1 MDDRRIARALAD
13 MKGPDASERARR
25 RRARWRVFFRIVAI
39 VCLIAGVA
47 IVTLL
52 LRPLPNQAEL
62 QYTQG
67 IIREAKWTGT
77 RFPRFEIAL
86 NHESRRFEIDRDLA
100 ERGGRNIGE
109 LARPGRTA
117 RIGYTNARRAW
128 DLAIEDRT
136 IYSLADIRARTAA
149 QSPPYWFVALTL
161 LAIGVV
167 GWFLTPRPRRRRY
180 R

>member
-13 MKGPDASERARR
+13 MDHPDPQQRTRR
-25 RRARWRVFFRIVAI
+25 RRTAWRIFFRIVAI
-39 VCLIAGVA
+39 ICLIVGVA
-47 IVTLL
+47 IVALF

-100 ERGGRNIGE
+100 ERGGRNIAD

-167 GWFLTPRPRRRRY
+167 GWFLTPRPRRRQY